1 MKHLTRLDVTTSL
14 ITVLALA
21 SCAHES
27 SNLSQR
33 DIGEG
38 LRQADQFVVVYVV
51 PPNFYLPP
59 PRTIGQSMM
68 GVNIPVVFA
77 AGLISDAVER
87 SSQAKARTKGDS
99 APLRLVAALDVV
111 DKAVLSRL
119 QDRVRLAAKIN
130 GPFVVPAPDKGVVEK
145 YVHDLRTERFPAAP
159 LLSFQI
165 DSWGLSYGD
174 GNLYRIRYRASAK
187 IYLPQHPLPVWWKDC
202 LIVPNDNTLTA
213 ERDAYLA
220 NGGALLNQHL
230 RTAAE
235 RCGEELAR
243 ELASLELP

>member
-1 MKHLTRLDVTTSL
+1 MTGLAVFALTG
-14 ITVLALA
+14 
-21 SCAHES
+21 CAHES

-33 DIGEG
+33 DIVES
-38 LRQADQFVVVYVV
+38 LQQADQIAIVYIT
-51 PPNFYLPP
+51 PPKFYVPP

-68 GVNIPVVFA
+68 NVTIPVVFA
-77 AGLISDAVER
+77 AGLISDAVKR
-87 SSQAKARTKGDS
+87 SSQAKARTKEDS
-99 APLRLVAALDVV
+99 PPLRLAASLDVV

-145 YVHDLRTERFPAAP
+145 YIHDLRMERFPAAP

-174 GNLYRIRYRASAK
+174 GDLYRIRYRASAK

-202 LIVPNDNTLTA
+202 LIVPNDKTLTA

-243 ELASLELP
+243 ELASLEIP